1 MINPLFALPCEPAI
15 ENLVEACWDVVEA
28 PEFHRTQLRF
38 RNDALSLQLGID
50 PDSLSRLEIE
60 AAYSAFFAALATRV
74 AGQGLPEEVAA
85 LEPFVDCAA

>member
-38 RNDALSLQLGID
+38 RNDTLILQRGID
-50 PDSLSRLEIE
+50 PDWL
-60 AAYSAFFAALATRV
+60 
-74 AGQGLPEEVAA
+74 QGLI
-85 LEPFVDCAA
+85 C